1 MTCAGRLSQLLEALT
16 EIVKINGNAWIVL
29 NGKLRYYYYYL
40 LLCVRLNTPART
52 DGRVR
57 RSGLYTMHNTGVAKT
72 RLGEK
77 QKCIIITKRRC
88 AVRGEGGEGAPV
100 KIKYAY
106 LYEYIV
112 YTRGDA
118 LNVRTARV

>member
-1 MTCAGRLSQLLEALT
+1 MRASEYARAYGRSSAP
-16 EIVKINGNAWIVL
+16 
-29 NGKLRYYYYYL
+29 
-40 LLCVRLNTPART
+40 VRPIFDAQYGSGENTAR
-52 DGRVR
+52 R
-57 RSGLYTMHNTGVAKT
+57 KT
-72 RLGEK
+72 K
-77 QKCIIITKRRC
+77 MYNNNKTP
-88 AVRGEGGEGAPV
+88 VRGEGGEGAPV